1 MRFETM
7 KKDTVYTI
15 YWFFALAPFLTALP
29 LFFLMPENV
38 AARYYAL
45 AMIEREGTRWELFLI
60 PLGWLLAHVV
70 VHFVFRLLERSMD
83 DLPITLAIS
92 RILTAGIFCALAIT
106 SELFLYR
113 SAMMVF

>member
-1 MRFETM
+1 M
-7 KKDTVYTI
+7 KKDTVYVI

-45 AMIEREGTRWELFLI
+45 AILERQGTRWEVFLI
-60 PLGWLLAHVV
+60 PAAWLAADI
-70 VHFVFRLLERSMD
+70 VFHYVLKLVERRAD
-83 DLPITLAIS
+83 PLPMGLVISRLAI
-92 RILTAGIFCALAIT
+92 AGTFCAFAIAT
-106 SELFLYR
+106 ELLLYR

>member
-1 MRFETM
+1 M
-7 KKDTVYTI
+7 KKDTAHTI

-45 AMIEREGTRWELFLI
+45 AIIEREGTRWELFLI
-60 PLGWLLAHVV
+60 PLGWLLAQLAA
-70 VHFVFRLLERSMD
+70 HFVFRFLEKSLD
-83 DLPITLAIS
+83 DLPLLLALP
-92 RILTAGIFCALAIT
+92 RILTSGIFCVLAIT

>member
-1 MRFETM
+1 M
-7 KKDTVYTI
+7 KKDTLYTI

-45 AMIEREGTRWELFLI
+45 AMLERQGTRWEIFIIPAGWFAADLVLHYVFKLVERRI
-60 PLGWLLAHVV
+60 DLLPLGLVV
-70 VHFVFRLLERSMD
+70 SRLS
-83 DLPITLAIS
+83 
-92 RILTAGIFCALAIT
+92 TAGIFCAFAIT
-106 SELFLYR
+106 TELLFYR